1 MSLTKATYSMVRN
14 APINVKDFGA
24 VGDGVA
30 DDTLAIQAAID
41 YAEQILTDVSVTVY
55 VPAGTYKTTNTLTIR
70 KSIWFKGDSILFT
83 RINLVS
89 ASIVPAISVLSNPE
103 FILGGGI
110 CNLYIDAG
118 GNCDGIVLVAT
129 APAAI
134 IKFVV
139 ENIWIRDCR
148 DGLNISSTGSQAVY
162 QSIFRNI
169 TVQNTTRFGVRI
181 FAISYCNFQVME
193 VTGVSNTARAYS
205 VNAAFACYFNLLTC
219 DGVCFFDADQSTL
232 DGLTVELIHATTP
245 VQDIC
250 VNLNNIA
257 VVRNVWLIEVPN
269 EKCPYGISIGAGTTT
284 HLSAV
289 KFVNDSTTPPAYPLL
304 INANSKGII
313 ENFRRSGSGFLLE
326 AYTSAADLLN
336 FKFILCPSLTN
347 ISNLGTNLIPST
359 STLSGVVI
367 TGSAGQFSCTST
379 ILVVGQAIV
388 LSGTYGG
395 TGSISGYTNPT
406 TYYIIATN
414 GTTTFTLSATSGGG
428 AITTTAGTPTGI
440 TYTLA
445 ILPQPGEK
453 YRGNMLT
460 VASVAG
466 VADDLYIC
474 LKNASDV
481 YVWVKL
487 N

>member
-30 DDTLAIQAAID
+30 DDTAAIQAAID

-118 GNCDGIVLVAT
+118 GNCDGIVLLAT

-148 DGLNISSTGSQAVY
+148 DGLNISSSGSQAVY

-169 TVQNTTRFGVRI
+169 TVQNTTRYGVFVFG
-181 FAISYCNFQVME
+181 ISYCNFQVIE
-193 VTGVSNTARAYS
+193 VTGVSDTARAYS
-205 VNAAFACYFNLLTC
+205 VTAAFGCYFNLLTC
-219 DGVCFFDADQSTL
+219 DGVCFFDANQSTI

-245 VQDIC
+245 VVDTC
-250 VNLNNIA
+250 VFFNNVA
-257 VVRNVWLIEVPN
+257 AVRNVWLIEVPN
-269 EKCPYGISIGAGTTT
+269 EKCPYAIGIGETVT
-284 HLSAV
+284 HLSSV
-289 KFVNDSTTPPAYPLL
+289 SFVNSSTTPPLYPLS
-304 INANSKGII
+304 IAANSKGIV
-313 ENFRRSGSGFLLE
+313 ENFTQSG
-326 AYTSAADLLN
+326 TSLIESYVATANLLN
-336 FKFILCPSLTN
+336 FKFISCSSITN

-414 GTTTFTLSATSGGG
+414 GATTFTLSATPGGG

-445 ILPQPGEK
+445 ILPAPSEK

-466 VADDLYIC
+466 VADDVYIC
-474 LKNASDV
+474 LKDALDV

>member
-1 MSLTKATYSMVRN
+1 MSLTKATYSMVKN

-41 YAEQILTDVSVTVY
+41 YAEDILADVSVTVY

-118 GNCDGIVLVAT
+118 GNCDGIVLLAT
-129 APAAI
+129 TPAAI

-139 ENIWIRDCR
+139 ENIWVRDCR
-148 DGLNISSTGSQAVY
+148 DGLNISSSGGQALY
-162 QSIFRNI
+162 QCIFRNI
-169 TVQNTTRFGVRI
+169 TVQNTTRFGVRV
-181 FAISYCNFQVME
+181 FGISYCNFQTLE
-193 VTGVSNTARAYS
+193 VTEVENTAYAYS
-205 VNAAFACYFNLLTC
+205 VVGTFGCYFNLLTC
-219 DGVCFFDADQSTL
+219 DGVCFFDADQSII

-245 VQDIC
+245 ITGVC

-257 VVRNVWLIEVPN
+257 AVRNVWFIEADGVKVP
-269 EKCPYGISIGAGTTT
+269 YAIDIGTNAFTT
-284 HLSAV
+284 LSNV
-289 KFVNDSTTPPAYPLL
+289 KFVNDSTTPPPFPLSVG
-304 INANSKGII
+304 ANSGGIV
-313 ENFRRSGSGFLLE
+313 ENFKQAG
-326 AYTSAADLLN
+326 AALIESYNPTANLLN
-336 FKFILCPSLTN
+336 WKFISCPSITK
-347 ISNLGTNLIPST
+347 ISNLATNIV
-359 STLSGVVI
+359 STLP
-367 TGSAGQFSCTST
+367 SASD
-379 ILVVGQAIV
+379 
-388 LSGTYGG
+388 
-395 TGSISGYTNPT
+395 
-406 TYYIIATN
+406 
-414 GTTTFTLSATSGGG
+414 
-428 AITTTAGTPTGI
+428 
-440 TYTLA
+440 
-445 ILPQPGEK
+445 K

-460 VASVAG
+460 VAGGAG
-466 VADDLYIC
+466 VADDVYIC
-474 LKNASDV
+474 LKDASNA